1 MLRNLI
7 IFVLLSL
14 SFNPIQA
21 NTFKELHLK
30 KEYHQLYFSMT
41 RSLDNQNT
49 LIYEHIID
57 SVSDDGSLVTLE
69 DGSSVFIDWMYR
81 SSPKKWK
88 NGESVHISFDFSSQ
102 KLKLEHCVLKNTAWG
117 NLKELPFQV
126 PTIKSLSNAQN
137 KPDAYS
143 KLTLSNSCVFRSVKD
158 EAFVTWALKDRVLI
172 LANSNELYQLWNV
185 DKKEITLSKLT
196 GNRNQDHAAVE
207 IEDILG
213 LEERLNQKVL
223 QQPEASHAITTAL
236 LNYAAG
242 LKEKE
247 RPIGV
252 FLFLGPTGVGKTE
265 LAKALTQ
272 EIYKDST
279 KMLRFDMSHFTES
292 HSISR
297 LIGSPP
303 GYVNHEEGG
312 QLTEPLLED
321 ASRIVLLDEME
332 KAHPQVHKAFLPV
345 FDEGFIL
352 DSKNNRIECSHTI
365 FIMTSNL
372 CGPEIAELY
381 RCGYSAEDILEII
394 EPSLIE
400 SLSPELYNR
409 VEPVVFHPLE
419 KETMGALVDLLL
431 KQLTDKLIKEKGIH
445 ISIGESLKEF
455 LIEKGYH
462 PLLGA
467 RPLKK
472 LIEKRVVAALA
483 YNIILHGFGQGCEL
497 SLSYDQET
505 DKVLVQQ
512 NL

>member
-1 MLRNLI
+1 MFKKLI
-7 IFVLLSL
+7 ILILCI
-14 SFNPIQA
+14 SFHSIEAHP
-21 NTFKELHLK
+21 FKENN
-30 KEYHQLYFSMT
+30 EYNHLYFSMV
-41 RSLDNQNT
+41 RSLNTQNN
-49 LIYEHIID
+49 LIYEHIIE
-57 SVSDDGSLVTLE
+57 SVNE
-69 DGSSVFIDWMYR
+69 DGSIVILNDGSSFFIDWLYR
-81 SSPKKWK
+81 SPPKKWNK
-88 NGESVHISFDFSSQ
+88 GDSIYISFDFSSQ
-102 KLKLEHCVLKNTAWG
+102 KLKLEHSVQKNTAWG
-117 NLKELPFQV
+117 NLKELPPQV
-126 PTIKSLSNAQN
+126 PTIKSLPKGQN
-137 KPDAYS
+137 EAYS
-143 KLTLSNSCVFRSVKD
+143 KLTLSNGCVFKSVKD
-158 EAFVTWALKDRVLI
+158 RAFETWELKDRVLI
-172 LANSNELYQLWNV
+172 LANSSELYQLWNV
-185 DKKEITLSKLT
+185 EKKEITLSKLI
-196 GNRNQDHAAVE
+196 GNHSQGHVAIE
-207 IEDILG
+207 IDDILG
-213 LEERLNQKVL
+213 LEQRLNQKVL
-223 QQPEASHAITTAL
+223 QQKEAAHAVTTAL

-394 EPSLIE
+394 EPSLME

-431 KQLTDKLIKEKGIH
+431 KQLTDKLIKEKGIE
-445 ISIGESLKEF
+445 ISIEDSLREF

-472 LIEKRVVAALA
+472 LIEKKVVAALA
-483 YNIILHGFGQGCEL
+483 YNIILHGFGEGCAL
-497 SLSYDQET
+497 SLSYDQESDT
-505 DKVLVQQ
+505 VIVHQ